1 MKMHFKE
8 GITEKNII
16 VKCGAD
22 RLLPFALTF
31 GFYIIIYGTVS
42 PGGGF
47 QGGVTV
53 ASAILFLYLA
63 YGYDRATWEV
73 NPEVLRINEAIG
85 ASIYVLIALAGI
97 LTGMNFCRNFLFDI
111 GAVGDVISAGTITF
125 MGYTVG
131 YKVLTGV
138 GFLLILMLSLLGP
151 ESAKDVLTFKS
162 EPDSDTPE
170 PIYPGIDAPK
180 YEELKAAKDKASSK
194 AKEEA

>member
-8 GITEKNII
+8 GIREKSII
-16 VKCGAD
+16 FRCAANK
-22 RLLPFALTF
+22 LLPFALTL
-31 GFYIIIYGTVS
+31 GFYIIIYGTTS

-63 YGYDRATWEV
+63 YGYDEV
-73 NPEVLRINEAIG
+73 TNDINPEVLRINEAVG
-85 ASIYVLIALAGI
+85 ASIYVLLGLAGI
-97 LTGMNFCRNFLFDI
+97 LVGMNFCRNWIYDI

-138 GFLLILMLSLLGP
+138 SFLLILMLGLLGP
-151 ESAKDVLTFKS
+151 SADDNEAKTEDVLSDIPKPFIPS
-162 EPDSDTPE
+162 ENVEPMEFGSSD
-170 PIYPGIDAPK
+170 
-180 YEELKAAKDKASSK
+180 DK
-194 AKEEA
+194 EAEKL